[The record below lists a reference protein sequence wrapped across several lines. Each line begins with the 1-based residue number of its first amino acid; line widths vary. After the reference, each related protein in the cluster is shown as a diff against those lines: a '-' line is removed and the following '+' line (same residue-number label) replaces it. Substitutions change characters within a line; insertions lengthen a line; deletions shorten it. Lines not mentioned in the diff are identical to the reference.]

1 MLAIVTQKKTLA
13 QTTASFYI
21 VRMME
26 NIETESKKVRV
37 FLVVER
43 EKKEIKKKIVILK
56 GA

>member
-1 MLAIVTQKKTLA
+1 LA

>member
-1 MLAIVTQKKTLA
+1 MLAIVTPKKTLA